1 MEGSAGGEPGGAG
14 AGGDEAMADH
24 HPAPGAADS
33 LPAGEAMD
41 MSQGAGP
48 NAPGGAAFGAPGHEP
63 EHLGPEAV
71 QVVAN
76 LEGGLTLL
84 IHGNPVGH
92 LDLTGLQ
99 AGAGGLQ
106 DVADWDS
113 SGEDGDFLSD
123 EEEESES
130 ESESPTSSS
139 EEDAADP
146 SYEPG
151 AGGRA
156 GRAAAAGTAAAATEE
171 PIRYSAVEA
180 WQEVTSKDVEDASI
194 KTSSSHFQTA
204 DSLLCQQVAPD
215 GPEELLV
222 ARDGKLQLFR
232 VLEDGEAELMAKS
245 PPLGF
250 GPYTLARSPDGTVL
264 AAGGGNGLLS
274 VYWLDLGEAEVDQ
287 RMKLM
292 VSLEVGGHPGES
304 VHEDDSDDDGPQVTG
319 SGMVNSLRFGT
330 VAGRLRLL
338 IASQDRFV
346 YVMNVPTAFTTALPD
361 LLCDDLHDERRAEYP
376 QVPRASRRV
385 EVGEIFPTADA
396 EGMLI
401 PNTAYPRASRRTDV
415 IGNFRWPV
423 NCAVPSPDGQHIA
436 VVGDGMEVWVCHRD
450 SGCYQAR
457 PTRLFF
463 PQPPGRNVTSSL
475 PGCQYAAWNRASSYL
490 AASSDSDKGV
500 CVWDMRTGDLIA
512 TFFDMHRRPCLALQ
526 FVPWDDRTL
535 VWCEEK
541 KYVHMADVELPDPR
555 LSHQKFTT
563 DLPQAGAPTGLAETA
578 APPTA
583 SNTVSV
589 PFSGGTLHFT
599 GGATAPLF
607 LRPRITGLA
616 VTAKGSMYISVEE
629 RAVLKRDLLSRWTV
643 GRHRRFP
650 RKFRGAVQ
658 ALVMGASAAPAGEES
673 PDAPACRLSSLPEA
687 IFHGIIG
694 RAAMPLAE
702 WAPRDA
708 ASGPRSGRAR
718 ATPPRR

>member
-1 MEGSAGGEPGGAG
+1 MEPGEPG
-14 AGGDEAMADH
+14 AGGDDEAMADYNYY
-24 HPAPGAADS
+24 PGAADGP
-33 LPAGEAMD
+33 PAGDAMD
-41 MSQGAGP
+41 LSQGEGGPPGP
-48 NAPGGAAFGAPGHEP
+48 NAPGGAPQLLLQPGLP
-63 EHLGPEAV
+63 V

-76 LEGGLTLL
+76 LEGGYTLL
-84 IHGNPVGH
+84 VHGNPVGQ
-92 LDLTGLQ
+92 LGLH

-106 DVADWDS
+106 DLSDWDT

-123 EEEESES
+123 EEEEEEESS

-139 EEDAADP
+139 EGDAADP

-151 AGGRA
+151 AGGLA
-156 GRAAAAGTAAAATEE
+156 DRAAAAGTAAAATEE

-180 WQEVTSKDVEDASI
+180 WQEVTSKDIPHASI

-204 DSLLCQQVAPD
+204 DSLLCQQVAAD
-215 GPEELLV
+215 GPEELMV

-232 VLEDGEAELMAKS
+232 VLEGEGGEAELMAKS

-250 GPYTLARSPDGTVL
+250 GPYTLARSPDGRVL
-264 AAGGGNGLLS
+264 AAGGGSGLLS
-274 VYWLDLGEAEVDQ
+274 VFWLDLGEPEVDQ

-292 VSLEVGGHPGES
+292 VSLGLGGHPGDD
-304 VHEDDSDDDGPQVTG
+304 EDDEDEDDGPHGTG
-319 SGMVNSLRFGT
+319 SGMVNSLRFGI
-330 VAGRLRLL
+330 VGGRLRLL
-338 IASQDRFV
+338 IASQDRYV

-361 LLCDDLHDERRAEYP
+361 LLCHDLQGWAHALDPAEASHYA
-376 QVPRASRRV
+376 RASRRV
-385 EVGEIFPTADA
+385 EVGEVFPTADA

-415 IGNFRWPV
+415 IGPFLWPV

-436 VVGDGMEVWVCHRD
+436 VVGDDMEVMVCHRENA
-450 SGCYQAR
+450 CYNAR

-463 PQPPGRNVTSSL
+463 PRPPGRGVTSSL
-475 PGCQYAAWNRASSYL
+475 AGCQYAAWNRASSYL
-490 AASSDSDKGV
+490 AASSDSAKGV

-541 KYVHMADVELPDPR
+541 KYVHIADVELPDPR

-563 DLPQAGAPTGLAETA
+563 DLPQEGVPPGLAETA
-578 APPTA
+578 VAPPA
-583 SNTVSV
+583 STTVSV

-599 GGATAPLF
+599 AGNAPLF

-629 RAVLKRDLLSRWTV
+629 QAVLKRDLLSRWTV
-643 GRHRRFP
+643 GHHRRFP
-650 RKFRGAVQ
+650 RKFQGAVRS
-658 ALVMGASAAPAGEES
+658 LVMGASAAPAGEES

-687 IFHGIIG
+687 IFHDIIA

-708 ASGPRSGRAR
+708 AREPRSERAR
-718 ATPPRR
+718 ATAPRG